1 MVVLRGREPRSAARF
16 PFSLLHFSG
25 NGTFSDV
32 TKAAGLMRTGSTQ
45 TGVWLDYNN
54 DGLLD
59 LFVGYESGPGY
70 PRPCALYRN
79 NGDGTFTDV
88 SVQAGVNFVGF
99 VKGVVSA
106 DYDNDGWP
114 DLYLSVM
121 GEKNVLY

>member
-59 LFVGYESGPGY
+59 LFVGYESSEAGGVH
-70 PRPCALYRN
+70 PCALYRN

-88 SVQAGVNFVGF
+88 AKQAGVDFVGY
-99 VKGVVSA
+99 VKA
-106 DYDNDGWP
+106 
-114 DLYLSVM
+114 
-121 GEKNVLY
+121 